1 MVLMQPRIFRGPI
14 PVEEQH
20 IMIQGGSTDWATT
33 LDAIVRSPV
42 SEIDDHEIFIQT
54 MRGALA
60 LSRSNVEL
68 PDRLRMLLFLVN
80 GRRQVSEYRDLLPR
94 YRGLTDAFDILV
106 KKGLIKRRSDPG
118 Y

>member
-1 MVLMQPRIFRGPI
+1 
-14 PVEEQH
+14 
-20 IMIQGGSTDWATT
+20 MIQGGSTDWATK

-42 SEIDDHEIFIQT
+42 SEIDDHEIFIQI

>member
-1 MVLMQPRIFRGPI
+1 
-14 PVEEQH
+14 
-20 IMIQGGSTDWATT
+20 MIHQGGSTDWATK
-33 LDAIVRSPV
+33 LDVIVNGRYA
-42 SEIDDHEIFIQT
+42 EIQDDDIFIQT

-80 GRRQVSEYRDLLPR
+80 GRRRASEYRDLLPR
-94 YRGLTDAFDILV
+94 YRGLQDAFDMLI
-106 KKGLIKRRSDPG
+106 KKGLIKHRNEPG